1 MTDIP
6 PEPVEQESQES
17 PESEEPGF
25 DFAAP
30 DPEAGLDYARMGAGV
45 LIGLAI
51 VGIVLFSLTDLSS
64 VLVPM
69 EEEYLSVL
77 TPRAEDDSEFPFV
90 LNQLINELEG
100 NTLSVSGVMTN
111 NSTEAVQNVLAVI
124 GVEETTG
131 RFPATLEVPL
141 DPVLLEPGDSG
152 IFSAAVTLRQ
162 RPNSYKIQFKLQNG
176 PLVPHRD
183 ERGFGL
189 ESTFPPGN
197 TTPTIRLTPN

>member
-1 MTDIP
+1 MTDTP
-6 PEPVEQESQES
+6 PEPVEQESE
-17 PESEEPGF
+17 EFEEPGF

-30 DPEAGLDYARMGAGV
+30 DPEPGLDYARMGAGV

-51 VGIVLFSLTDLSS
+51 VGIALFSLTDLST

-69 EEEYLSVL
+69 EEEYLSAL
-77 TPRAEDDSEFPFV
+77 TPRAEDDSGFPFV
-90 LNQLINELEG
+90 LNQLTNELEG

-111 NSTEAVQNVLAVI
+111 NSTETVQNVLAVI

-152 IFSAAVTLRQ
+152 IFSAAGDTSPETQQLQDSIQTAERAV
-162 RPNSYKIQFKLQNG
+162 RP
-176 PLVPHRD
+176 
-183 ERGFGL
+183 
-189 ESTFPPGN
+189 PP
-197 TTPTIRLTPN
+197 R